1 MILTIT
7 LNPSV
12 DIRYTLDELLIDTT
26 NRVEDFSK
34 TAGGKGLNV
43 ARVLRQLDEHVAAT
57 GFLGGSLGSFIR
69 GEIQALG
76 IQDEFVDITGETRN
90 CIAVIHEGK
99 QTEILESGPTISKEE
114 AERFIKDYLSC
125 VKHVQLITIS
135 GSLPKGLPNHFYVRL
150 LGIADDNSIPVLLD
164 TSGSLLQTILKEGP
178 TPFLIKP
185 NEEEF
190 AEVIGK
196 EVVQP
201 SDIIEALTS
210 SPFKEIPWVVV
221 TLGAKGAIVKKDDTI
236 YKATIPTIQAV
247 NPVGSGDSV
256 IAGFASGLVKNLE
269 DTELIT
275 YGLTMGILNAL
286 EEKTGSINKERVDEV
301 MRKIEVEKVYD
312 FQ

>member
-1 MILTIT
+1 
-7 LNPSV
+7 
-12 DIRYTLDELLIDTT
+12 
-26 NRVEDFSK
+26 
-34 TAGGKGLNV
+34 
-43 ARVLRQLDEHVAAT
+43 
-57 GFLGGSLGSFIR
+57 GGSLGSFIR

-135 GSLPKGLPNHFYVRL
+135 GSLPIGLLNHFYVRL
-150 LGIADDNSIPVLLD
+150 LVTPYDNSMPVLLA

-178 TPFLIKP
+178 TPLLIKP
-185 NEEEF
+185 NEEVF

-247 NPVGSGDSV
+247 
-256 IAGFASGLVKNLE
+256 K
-269 DTELIT
+269 
-275 YGLTMGILNAL
+275 
-286 EEKTGSINKERVDEV
+286 
-301 MRKIEVEKVYD
+301 
-312 FQ
+312 